1 MREGCK
7 RGLRKHASGA
17 SGPRADS
24 AHLSKLAQPGFRSR
38 LKWERMLRKEEKI
51 LSVILQ
57 MSFGIVG
64 WKKQDFYGQTLEISF
79 IIIFGENTRKGPT
92 MKPGDTICQKI
103 KPHGG

>member
-24 AHLSKLAQPGFRSR
+24 AHLSKLAQPGFRSGP
-38 LKWERMLRKEEKI
+38 KWERMVRKEEKI

-64 WKKQDFYGQTLEISF
+64 WKKK
-79 IIIFGENTRKGPT
+79 TRFLCKKKFET
-92 MKPGDTICQKI
+92 
-103 KPHGG
+103 